1 LKRPRFRL
9 GLLGRLALA
18 LAAVGLVPLA
28 VTSVRLLRM
37 NEEALVEQVLRTHSV
52 AAKTAAGRVAAFLE
66 TRSSL
71 ARGAAESP
79 ELANPRSPV
88 AQQLLIGNLQAWAD
102 LGVLGIAVLDPQGQ
116 QVVRAQLRGNEARP
130 AVAAALRAPG
140 PFAGV
145 AVTGRSPLVLRFGA
159 PLAAGGGFLVLVC
172 QGEQLHVI
180 ARPEELGDQADL
192 ILAQRGGTVV
202 AGSVPTLAG
211 LPQELLDL
219 GLSGRVAGAA
229 RFHSGGSGSGM
240 VLGAYAPVPGSSWVV
255 LSRQPAQVAEAVAAR
270 MRGEAGAALGF
281 AALLSAGLLAGAW
294 YSVVR
299 PIRGLVAAQ
308 RNLVGGAVGAGGNEI
323 DDLRRTFEALAR
335 SLSERQS
342 LENVFLGRYQV
353 MEALGSGAM
362 GSVFRGWDPRLQRP
376 VALKTIHLGS
386 ELEPE
391 RRKSLLATLLRE
403 GVALARLSH
412 PNVVAAYDLEDVPE
426 GAYIAMEYVE
436 GINLESL
443 LRRRGRLTPEE
454 AVLLGAAIARG
465 IAAAHEQG
473 IVHRDVKPSNVLL
486 GRNGAIKVTDFGIA
500 GFLAGAAEDA
510 ETVFGTPGYLPPES
524 LLGHGHGKTGDL
536 FALGVLLYRC
546 IASVMPFAGSQPEDV
561 LRATLFG
568 MPTPLRER
576 VSKLPIE
583 LDTLVQHLLDR
594 DPDRRPASAAA
605 VAAELE
611 RMAAVQRL
619 TWQLAPE
626 DAAAGPGWAEDDSL
640 TGAARWVSTRRVG

>member
-1 LKRPRFRL
+1 
-9 GLLGRLALA
+9 
-18 LAAVGLVPLA
+18 
-28 VTSVRLLRM
+28 
-37 NEEALVEQVLRTHSV
+37 
-52 AAKTAAGRVAAFLE
+52 
-66 TRSSL
+66 
-71 ARGAAESP
+71 
-79 ELANPRSPV
+79 
-88 AQQLLIGNLQAWAD
+88 
-102 LGVLGIAVLDPQGQ
+102 
-116 QVVRAQLRGNEARP
+116 
-130 AVAAALRAPG
+130 LRAE
-140 PFAGV
+140 AGV
-145 AVTGRSPLVLRFGA
+145 A
-159 PLAAGGGFLVLVC
+159 
-172 QGEQLHVI
+172 
-180 ARPEELGDQADL
+180 LG
-192 ILAQRGGTVV
+192 V
-202 AGSVPTLAG
+202 
-211 LPQELLDL
+211 
-219 GLSGRVAGAA
+219 
-229 RFHSGGSGSGM
+229 
-240 VLGAYAPVPGSSWVV
+240 
-255 LSRQPAQVAEAVAAR
+255 
-270 MRGEAGAALGF
+270 

-294 YSVVR
+294 FSVVR

-323 DDLRRTFEALAR
+323 DDLQRTFEALAR

-376 VALKTIHLGS
+376 VALKTIHLGG

-454 AVLLGAAIARG
+454 VVLLGAAIARG

-524 LLGHGHGKTGDL
+524 LLGQGHGKTGDL

-546 IASVMPFAGSQPEDV
+546 ASGVMPFTGSQPEDV

-568 MPTPLRER
+568 MPKPLRER
-576 VSKLPIE
+576 VSKLPAE

-594 DPDRRPASAAA
+594 DPERRPASAAA

-611 RMAAVQRL
+611 KMAAAQELR
-619 TWQLAPE
+619 WQLAPE
-626 DAAAGPGWAEDDSL
+626 DAAVGPGWAEDDDSL
-640 TGAARWVSTRRVG
+640 DGAARWVSTRQVG